1 MKAETEKQKDTFN
14 ILGASIGAY
23 RCKADVLEIERLM
36 EEAFGIRIAMRI
48 AMSLIDSAQV
58 AVHMPLMGNRG
69 ADMIMETVEAYFNTL
84 K

>member
-1 MKAETEKQKDTFN
+1 MVKAETEKQKDTFN

-36 EEAFGIRIAMRI
+36 EEAFGIRIAMP
-48 AMSLIDSAQV
+48 LIDSAQV